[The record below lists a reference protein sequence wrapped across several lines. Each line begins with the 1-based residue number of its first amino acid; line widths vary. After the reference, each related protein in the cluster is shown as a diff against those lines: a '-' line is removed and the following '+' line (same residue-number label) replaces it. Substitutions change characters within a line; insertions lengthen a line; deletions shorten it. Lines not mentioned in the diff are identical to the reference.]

1 MEKVLPSL
9 TRAGLGSASTGPRAV
24 LPPAGDSWSRRG
36 ALQAV
41 PPPGGRERGG
51 VSTPPTVPGW
61 ELPGAPLAS
70 GQSAGGGLARGPS
83 IRHWGKGAGAR
94 AGAPATPATSP
105 FAPAHS
111 YGNNFRCLTPTP
123 GSPPCGNNQ
132 GLVEAGLSHRP
143 RPALRLAVCAA
154 PRPLA
159 QLILQTPRPYSGL

>member
-9 TRAGLGSASTGPRAV
+9 TRAGLRSDQHRPPGR
-24 LPPAGDSWSRRG
+24 PAGDPWSRRG

-41 PPPGGRERGG
+41 PPPAGRERGG

-70 GQSAGGGLARGPS
+70 GPS

-105 FAPAHS
+105 LLPRTVTVTTS
-111 YGNNFRCLTPTP
+111 GVLTPTL

-159 QLILQTPRPYSGL
+159 QLILQTLRPYSGL